1 MPYNVVCSR
10 LERIYRKI
18 MIPQTE
24 FIKQLLIPTNETF
37 SPKNFVKYIE
47 DTSLYWEKE
56 IRQSIKEFLEDM
68 DNKFRNS
75 PDRKKRYYVAYTG
88 KRTIICMYGEIT
100 YTRTLYKDRLDGSY
114 YCYVDEK
121 LGIDKYIRYT
131 NDVACYASEA
141 YADENSMEKIGIEIG
156 NLIYAK
162 FSLKDNRDYALP
174 RQTIYN
180 LMKRSKE
187 IRIESKAEKKVID
200 DIYVLTDEK
209 YLPGHK
215 KLDGT
220 SSSKMLKSAL
230 IVEGLDSKDS
240 KRHKYINPQYLSL
253 YKSKNFAN
261 DILEYLNDRYDL
273 EKLKHIH
280 VLGDGATWIKT
291 TANDLKCPN
300 AQLTQYLCKFHFSQG
315 LWRIFKDKPLYSKA
329 IDYLYHNDKK
339 NLYELFKSVEETET
353 TKRNIEYIKNNY
365 DLIQNTIHLKNMNCA
380 MEQCIS
386 HHIHSEFDNV
396 PKVYGDNNLNR
407 YCSYRD
413 NYRNK
418 ENMKQ
423 LFLEALEDNDNESSK
438 TVINKTLINLEHFD
452 NQAPL
457 PYYSLKLEDG
467 KNPVSFK
474 CPSSLSFI

>member
-1 MPYNVVCSR
+1 M
-10 LERIYRKI
+10 L
-18 MIPQTE
+18 PQTE
-24 FIKQLLIPTNETF
+24 LIKQLLLPTNEKY
-37 SPKNFVKYIE
+37 SPRNFVKYME
-47 DTSLYWEKE
+47 DTCRYHENE
-56 IRQSIKEFLEDM
+56 IRQSIKEFLEEM
-68 DNKFRNS
+68 DLRFRNS

-88 KRTIICMYGEIT
+88 PRTIITMYDEIT

-121 LGIDKYIRYT
+121 LGISKYIRYT
-131 NDVACYASEA
+131 NDVACYVAEA
-141 YADENSMEKIGIEIG
+141 YADENSMIKVGIEIG
-156 NLIYAK
+156 NLIHAK
-162 FSLKDNRDYALP
+162 FSLKDNRDYAIP
-174 RQTIYN
+174 RQTISN

-187 IRIESKAEKKVID
+187 IRIEPQIDKKVID

-215 KLDGT
+215 DKP
-220 SSSKMLKSAL
+220 SQMIKSAL
-230 IVEGLDSKDS
+230 IVEGLDKSN

-253 YKSKNFAN
+253 YKSEDFAN

-280 VLGDGATWIKT
+280 VLGDGANWIKA
-291 TANDLKCPN
+291 TANELKCPN
-300 AQLTQYLCKFHFSQG
+300 VELTQYLCKFHFCQG
-315 LWRIFKDKPLYSKA
+315 LWRIFKDKPIYSKA

-339 NLYELFKSVEETET
+339 DLYELFKIVEETET

-365 DLIQNTIHLKNMNCA
+365 DLIQNTIHLKDMNCA
-380 MEQCIS
+380 MEQSIS

-418 ENMKQ
+418 ENMKE
-423 LFLEALEDNDNESSK
+423 LFIEALNDSSDSDK
-438 TVINKTLINLEHFD
+438 TIINKTLINLEHFD
-452 NQAPL
+452 NQTPL
-457 PYYSLKLEDG
+457 PYYSIQLNDG
-467 KNPVSFK
+467 KKPISFK

>member
-1 MPYNVVCSR
+1 
-10 LERIYRKI
+10 

-24 FIKQLLIPTNETF
+24 LIKQLLLPTNNTF
-37 SPKNFVKYIE
+37 SLKNFVKYIE

-68 DNKFRNS
+68 DYRFRNS
-75 PDRKKRYYVAYTG
+75 PNRKQRYYVAYTG
-88 KRTIICMYGEIT
+88 SRTIITMYGEIT
-100 YTRTLYKDRLDGSY
+100 YIRTLYKDRFDCSY

-121 LGIDKYIRYT
+121 LGINKYIRYT
-131 NDVACYASEA
+131 NDVACYATEA
-141 YADENSMEKIGIEIG
+141 YADENSMIKVGIEIG
-156 NLIYAK
+156 NLIYSK
-162 FSLKDNRDYALP
+162 FSLKDNRDHALP

-187 IRIESKAEKKVID
+187 IRIKPLIEKKIVD
-200 DIYVLTDEK
+200 DIYILTDEK
-209 YLPGHK
+209 YLPSHK
-215 KLDGT
+215 DNKDN
-220 SSSKMLKSAL
+220 SSSYMIKSAL
-230 IVEGLDSKDS
+230 IVEGLNKDNK

-253 YKSKNFAN
+253 YKSEDFAN

-280 VLGDGATWIKT
+280 VLGDGAKWIKA
-291 TANDLKCPN
+291 TANELKCPN
-300 AQLTQYLCKFHFSQG
+300 IELTQYLCKFHFSQG

-339 NLYELFKSVEETET
+339 DLYELFKVVEENET

-365 DLIQNTIHLKNMNCA
+365 KLIQNMIHLKNMNCA
-380 MEQCIS
+380 MEQSIS
-386 HHIHSEFDNV
+386 HHIHSQFDNV
-396 PKVYGDNNLNR
+396 PKVYGDDNLNR

-423 LFLEALEDNDNESSK
+423 LFLEALNDLSTEYDK
-438 TVINKTLINLEHFD
+438 TIINKTTLNLEYFD
-452 NQAPL
+452 SQAPL
-457 PYYSLKLEDG
+457 PYYSIELQDG
-467 KNPVSFK
+467 KKPVSFK
-474 CPSSLSFI
+474 NLLDLRFI

>member
-1 MPYNVVCSR
+1 
-10 LERIYRKI
+10 

-24 FIKQLLIPTNETF
+24 LIKQLLFPTNEKY

-47 DTSLYWEKE
+47 DTSIYWEKE
-56 IRQSIKEFLEDM
+56 IKQSIKEFLEEM
-68 DNKFRNS
+68 DLKFRNS
-75 PDRKKRYYVAYTG
+75 PNRKDRYYVAYTG
-88 KRTIICMYGEIT
+88 QRTIVTMYGEIT
-100 YTRTLYKDRLDGSY
+100 YTRTLYKDRIDGSY

-121 LGIDKYIRYT
+121 LGISKYIRYT
-131 NDVACYASEA
+131 NDVACYVTEA
-141 YADENSMEKIGIEIG
+141 YSDENSMIKVGIEVG
-156 NLIYAK
+156 NLIHAK
-162 FSLKDNRDYALP
+162 FSLKDNRDYVIP

-187 IRIESKAEKKVID
+187 IRIEPQIEKKVID
-200 DIYVLTDEK
+200 DIYILTDEK

-215 KLDGT
+215 KEDGT

-230 IVEGLDSKDS
+230 ITEGLNKTNK

-253 YKSKNFAN
+253 YKSENFAN

-280 VLGDGATWIKT
+280 VLGDGANWIKA

-300 AQLTQYLCKFHFSQG
+300 IELTQYLCKFHFSQG
-315 LWRIFKDKPLYSKA
+315 LWRIFKDKSLYSKA
-329 IDYLYHNDKK
+329 IDYLYHGDKK
-339 NLYELFKSVEETET
+339 NLYDLFKAINETDT
-353 TKRNIEYIKNNY
+353 VKKNIDYIKNNY
-365 DLIQNTIHLKNMNCA
+365 DLIQNTIHLKGMNCA

-418 ENMKQ
+418 ENMKE
-423 LFLEALEDNDNESSK
+423 LFLEALEDSTSDSEK
-438 TVINKTLINLEHFD
+438 TIINKTFINLEHFD
-452 NQAPL
+452 NQEPL
-457 PYYSLKLEDG
+457 PYYSLQLNSG
-467 KNPVSFK
+467 KKPISFSNP
-474 CPSSLSFI
+474 PSLSFI

>member
-1 MPYNVVCSR
+1 M
-10 LERIYRKI
+10 L
-18 MIPQTE
+18 PQTE
-24 FIKQLLIPTNETF
+24 LIRQLLLPTNESF
-37 SPKNFVKYIE
+37 SPRNFVKYME
-47 DTSLYWEKE
+47 DTSTYWEKE
-56 IRQSIKEFLEDM
+56 IRESIKEFLEEM
-68 DNKFRNS
+68 DYRFRNS
-75 PDRKKRYYVAYTG
+75 PNRKERYYVAYTG
-88 KRTIICMYGEIT
+88 SRTIITMYGEIT
-100 YTRTLYKDRLDGSY
+100 YIRTLYKDRLDGSY

-121 LGIDKYIRYT
+121 LGISKYIRYT
-131 NDVACYASEA
+131 NDVACYVAEA
-141 YADENSMEKIGIEIG
+141 YADENSMIKVGIEVG
-156 NLIYAK
+156 NLIHAK
-162 FSLKDNRDYALP
+162 FSLKDNRDYAIP

-187 IRIESKAEKKVID
+187 IRIEPQIDKKVVEN
-200 DIYVLTDEK
+200 IYILTDEK

-215 KLDGT
+215 DKP
-220 SSSKMLKSAL
+220 SQMIKSAL
-230 IVEGLDSKDS
+230 IVEGLDKGNK

-253 YKSKNFAN
+253 YKSENFAS

-273 EKLKHIH
+273 EKLQHIH
-280 VLGDGATWIKT
+280 VLGDGATWIKA

-300 AQLTQYLCKFHFSQG
+300 VKLTQYLCKFHYSQG
-315 LWRIFKDKPLYSKA
+315 LWRIFKDKPLYSLA

-339 NLYELFKSVEETET
+339 DLYELFKTVEESET

-380 MEQCIS
+380 MEQSIS

-418 ENMKQ
+418 ENLKQ
-423 LFLEALEDNDNESSK
+423 LFLEALEDTNEESNK
-438 TVINKTLINLEHFD
+438 TVINKTFINLEHFD
-452 NQAPL
+452 SQKPL

-467 KNPVSFK
+467 KNPISFK

>member
-1 MPYNVVCSR
+1 MPYNVVCT
-10 LERIYRKI
+10 LKKGLYRKI

-24 FIKQLLIPTNETF
+24 LIKQLLLPTNDYY

-56 IRQSIKEFLEDM
+56 IRQSIKEFLENM
-68 DNKFRNS
+68 DYKFRYSSN
-75 PDRKKRYYVAYTG
+75 RKERYYVAYTG
-88 KRTIICMYGEIT
+88 SRTIVTMFGEIT
-100 YTRTLYKDRLDGSY
+100 YIRTLYKDRFDGSY

-121 LGIDKYIRYT
+121 LGINKYIRYT
-131 NDVACYASEA
+131 NDVACYAAEA
-141 YADENSMEKIGIEIG
+141 YADENSMDKVGIEIG
-156 NLIYAK
+156 NLIYSK
-162 FSLKDNRDYALP
+162 FSLIDNRDYALP

-187 IRIESKAEKKVID
+187 IRIKPLIEKKIVD
-200 DIYVLTDEK
+200 DIYILTDEK

-215 KLDGT
+215 KDDGY
-220 SSSKMLKSAL
+220 SSHMIKSAL
-230 IVEGLDSKDS
+230 IVEGLDSINK

-253 YKSKNFAN
+253 YKSENFAN

-280 VLGDGATWIKT
+280 VLGDGAKWIKA

-300 AQLTQYLCKFHFSQG
+300 VELTQYLCKFHFSQG
-315 LWRIFKDKPLYSKA
+315 LWRVFKDKPLYSKA
-329 IDYLYHNDKK
+329 IDYLYHNDK
-339 NLYELFKSVEETET
+339 NDLYELFESTQETDT
-353 TKRNIEYIKNNY
+353 VKRNIEYIKNNY

-418 ENMKQ
+418 ENMKE
-423 LFLEALEDNDNESSK
+423 LFIEALNDLTTDSDK
-438 TVINKTLINLEHFD
+438 TIINKTHLNLEHFD
-452 NQAPL
+452 SQTPL
-457 PYYSLKLEDG
+457 PYYSIDLTNG
-467 KNPVSFK
+467 KKPVSFK
-474 CPSSLSFI
+474 NLLELSFI